1 MKIRDF
7 GVEIWMNR
15 YETDCALNLAET
27 CVESLTLGALL
38 AMAGRTG
45 TFLGEL
51 LPMKLT
57 YGEIE
62 GSQRLRGLV
71 AGLYERQAPENVTI
85 THGAIGANALAYQA
99 LVERGDRVISVLPTY
114 QQHYSI
120 PESLGA
126 DVQTDRVMV
135 RGLGIMSDSERSQP
149 SAG

>member
-7 GVEIWMNR
+7 GVEIWMNH
-15 YETDCALNLAET
+15 YETRCELNLAET

-71 AGLYERQAPENVTI
+71 AGLYERQAPEFPE
-85 THGAIGANALAYQA
+85 Y
-99 LVERGDRVISVLPTY
+99 DRPGRAAATSTEADDSTVSAMVLKPT
-114 QQHYSI
+114 QR
-120 PESLGA
+120 P
-126 DVQTDRVMV
+126 V
-135 RGLGIMSDSERSQP
+135 
-149 SAG
+149 